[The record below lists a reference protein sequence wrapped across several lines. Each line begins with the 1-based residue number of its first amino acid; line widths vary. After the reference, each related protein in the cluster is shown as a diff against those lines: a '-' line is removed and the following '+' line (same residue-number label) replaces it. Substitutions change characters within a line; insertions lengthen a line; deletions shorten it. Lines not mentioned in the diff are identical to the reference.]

1 MKTLA
6 ALLLAAVLSI
16 CALAQEP
23 TEQSAP
29 AGQSGEATPADQST
43 PVNQNGQVPTYHVT
57 VVSRTTKA
65 INYRHR
71 GGETKVDFRGTELM
85 AQGKGNAQVEGKGGR
100 LAVDANF
107 EHVRPAR
114 DFGPEYLTYVLWA
127 ITPEGR
133 ASNLGELVLGR
144 DRPQHVEI
152 GRAHV

>member
-71 GGETKVDFRGTELM
+71 SGATKVDFRGTALM
-85 AQGKGNAQVEGKGGR
+85 PTPPVMPKWIATRVTWKWMR
-100 LAVDANF
+100 TSRIWS
-107 EHVRPAR
+107 RPAR
-114 DFGPEYLTYVLWA
+114 TVLN
-127 ITPEGR
+127 T
-133 ASNLGELVLGR
+133 
-144 DRPQHVEI
+144 
-152 GRAHV
+152 